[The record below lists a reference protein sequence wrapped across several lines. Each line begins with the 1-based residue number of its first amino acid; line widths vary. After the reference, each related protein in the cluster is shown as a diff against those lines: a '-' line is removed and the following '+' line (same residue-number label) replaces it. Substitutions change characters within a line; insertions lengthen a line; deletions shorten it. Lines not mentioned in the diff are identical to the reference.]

1 MNNTKTQTTRRL
13 TCAAAIAGSLAL
25 AACGG
30 SNGDDPVA
38 APAPTTQFVPGTQVP
53 VAATTSVAGVIAFLQ
68 GLIAGT
74 SDNGDPIAVGDA
86 VLATS
91 ETDDATPL

>member
-1 MNNTKTQTTRRL
+1 MNTTKTMMPRRL
-13 TCAAAIAGSLAL
+13 TCAVAIAGSLAL

-30 SNGDDPVA
+30 SGGDD
-38 APAPTTQFVPGTQVP
+38 PAPTTQFVPGSQVP
-53 VAATTSVAGVIAFLQ
+53 VSATTSVAGVIAFLQ
-68 GLIAGT
+68 SLIATT
-74 SDNGDPIAVGDA
+74 SESGDPIAVGDA

>member
-1 MNNTKTQTTRRL
+1 MNTTKTKTPRRL
-13 TCAAAIAGSLAL
+13 TCAVAIAGSLAL

-30 SNGDDPVA
+30 SGGDDP

-53 VAATTSVAGVIAFLQ
+53 VSATTSVAGVIAFLQ
-68 GLIAGT
+68 SLIAGT
-74 SDNGDPIAVGDA
+74 SENGDPIAVGDA

>member
-1 MNNTKTQTTRRL
+1 MNTTKTKMPRQL
-13 TCAAAIAGSLAL
+13 TCAVAIAGSLAL

-30 SNGDDPVA
+30 GSGGDD
-38 APAPTTQFVPGTQVP
+38 PAPTTQFVPGSQVP
-53 VAATTSVAGVIAFLQ
+53 VSATTSAAGVIAFLQ
-68 GLIAGT
+68 SLIATT
-74 SDNGDPIAVGDA
+74 SENGDPVAVGDA